1 MGPTAAAMIAAW
13 EVGAASAPIDRAP
26 SLLRS
31 LAAIPSDVSVERL
44 TVGQCDARLFAL
56 RRALFGDALEA
67 VSTCPV
73 CDAEVEMVLAL
84 EQLQPEPIAEP
95 SPAITVS
102 DSGYTV
108 RCRIP
113 LNDDLRALA
122 RRGEHARIEDLLE
135 RCAIQARDAAGA
147 VIATDA
153 LPPQT
158 AHAVVDALAAN
169 DPGAHVPIAIRCP
182 CGAEWVDELDI
193 RAITW
198 ADLTDWVSATL
209 TEVHQLAR
217 AYGWSEADIL
227 AMSATRR
234 RWYLEAAGW

>member
-1 MGPTAAAMIAAW
+1 MAPTAAAMLAAW

-31 LAAIPSDVSVERL
+31 LDAISPDVSVERL
-44 TVGQCDARLFAL
+44 TVGQCDTRLFAL

-73 CDAEVEMVLAL
+73 CDADVEMVLAL
-84 EQLQPEPIAEP
+84 DRLQPESIGEP
-95 SPAITVS
+95 LPAITVS

-108 RCRIP
+108 SCRIP
-113 LNDDLRALA
+113 LNDDLGALA
-122 RRGEHARIEDLLE
+122 RQGDNARIEDLLE
-135 RCAIQARDAAGA
+135 RCAIQARDATGA
-147 VIATDA
+147 VIATEE
-153 LPPQT
+153 LPPHT

-169 DPGAHVPIAIRCP
+169 DPGAHIPIAIRCP

-193 RAITW
+193 REFTW
-198 ADLTDWVSATL
+198 ADLTAWVSATL
-209 TEVHQLAR
+209 TQIHQLAR

>member
-1 MGPTAAAMIAAW
+1 MAPTAAAMLAAW

-26 SLLRS
+26 TLLRS
-31 LAAIPSDVSVERL
+31 LNALPADVSVARL

-73 CDAEVEMVLAL
+73 CDAEIELVLAL
-84 EQLQPEPIAEP
+84 DQLQPEPIAEP

-102 DSGYTV
+102 EGGYTV
-108 RCRIP
+108 SCRIP
-113 LNDDLRALA
+113 LNDDLGALA
-122 RRGEHARIEDLLE
+122 RQGESARVEDLVE
-135 RCAIQARDAAGA
+135 RCAIEAHDATGA
-147 VIATDA
+147 VIPTEQ

-158 AHAVVDALAAN
+158 AHAVLEALAAN
-169 DPGAHVPIAIRCP
+169 DPGAHTPIAIRCP